1 MNHLKLKPE
10 QLSNRCDPSKFKF
23 KTTEELPPM
32 RGIIGQERAKNALQF
47 GLNVNQ
53 KGYNIYVSGQWGTG
67 RNSFVNLLAEEQ
79 AIKMP
84 PPSDWLYVNN
94 FKDTYYPLA
103 IKIEHGQGKVFI
115 KYVDRAIRFLR
126 KGILEVFSSRDY
138 ENARQ
143 KLVEDYNQTTN
154 AVIASL
160 NEVAQKF
167 NFMFTMTEKGIMSVP
182 LKEGKPLNEEQYKSL
197 SKEAYE
203 EIVTNSQRLNLETI
217 DFFNKLR
224 IEEDNLRIKMKS
236 LDEQMVRHLVR
247 FHLDAIRDKY
257 KSNDDVKNYLG
268 LLEED
273 IVENL
278 DNFKQEENEPDES
291 NPLAMLAMNSHNPE
305 AFFERYKINLFIDN
319 SEFKSAPVVFE
330 SNPTYFN
337 LAGSIEYQNEMGV
350 MKTDYTMI
358 RPGALH
364 KANGGF
370 LILLAKD
377 ILSNP
382 FAWKSLKRSLLD
394 EAVSIDSRISFSGAL
409 ISQTIRPQPIPIDV
423 KVIVIGDYYTFS
435 VLTAYDEEFQ
445 KLFKVM
451 ADFDEEMERN
461 DENIEKFT
469 RFIATK
475 CQMENLGHFT
485 PDAVAYLVEH
495 ATRLADDQTKLT
507 AHLKTLGDI
516 IIEADAWAKYYKHDI
531 VSLEY
536 VKRALEERRNRADK
550 YEKST
555 MSYFEEGTYLIDVDG
570 FKVGEINGLAVVG
583 AGQYSFGKP
592 SKITVSTYQGRQGI
606 INIERE
612 ARTSGK
618 IHDKGVMILTG
629 YLGRMFAQDKPLAL
643 TASIVFEQLYSGVDG
658 DSASSTELY
667 ALLSDLSGAPIN
679 QSIAVTGS
687 VNQRGYIQPIGGV
700 NEKIEGYFK
709 VCKMKGFNGQ
719 QGVIIPF
726 QNVKNLMLDD
736 EIIEAVQKDQFHI
749 WAIQHVD
756 EGIEILTG
764 KKAGKKTKSG
774 NYERG
779 SIYYLVDKRLKTLA
793 MSPSEK
799 KSEVKVPTH
808 KKSVK
813 ELVVEDQND
822 DDDASEDGPS
832 ELPDDPIEGIVDDM
846 PEEEDDEN

>member
-10 QLSNRCDPSKFKF
+10 QLSNRCDPKQFTF
-23 KTTEELPPM
+23 VTTEELPPM
-32 RGIIGQERAKNALQF
+32 RGIIGQERAKQALRF
-47 GLNVNQ
+47 GLNVTQ

-67 RNSFVNLLAEEQ
+67 RNSFVNMLAEEQ

-84 PPSDWLYVNN
+84 APSDWLYVNN
-94 FKDTYYPLA
+94 FKDTYHPLA
-103 IKIEHGQGKVFI
+103 IKIAHGQGKVFI

-143 KLVEDYNQTTN
+143 KLIEDYNVSTN
-154 AVIASL
+154 EIIANL
-160 NEVAQKF
+160 NDVAQNY
-167 NFMFTMTEKGIMSVP
+167 NFMFTMTEKGIMSIP
-182 LKEGKPLNEEQYKSL
+182 LQDGKPLNEEQYKSL
-197 SKEAYE
+197 SKEAYDA
-203 EIVTNSQRLNLETI
+203 IVANSQRLNLETI
-217 DFFNKLR
+217 DYFNKLR

-257 KSNDDVKNYLG
+257 KENEDVKQYLQ

-278 DNFKQEENEPDES
+278 DNFKQEEPETDEQ
-291 NPLAMLAMNSHNPE
+291 NPLAMLAVGSHNPE
-305 AFFERYKINLFIDN
+305 AFFERYRINLFVDN
-319 SEFKSAPVVFE
+319 AELKSAPVVFE

-364 KANGGF
+364 KANGGY

-382 FAWKSLKRSLLD
+382 YAWKSLKRSLLD
-394 EAVSIDSRISFSGAL
+394 EAVAIDSRISFSGAL

-423 KVIVIGDYYTFS
+423 KVIVIGDYYTYS
-435 VLTAYDEEFQ
+435 VLSAYDEEFQ

-451 ADFDEEMERN
+451 ADFDEEMSRN
-461 DENIEKFT
+461 NENIEKFT
-469 RFIATK
+469 RFISTK

-485 PDAVAYLVEH
+485 PDAVALLVEH
-495 ATRLADDQTKLT
+495 ATRLADDQSKLT

-516 IIEADAWAKYYKHDI
+516 IIESDAWAKYYKHDT
-531 VSLEY
+531 VGVEY
-536 VKRALEERRNRADK
+536 VKKALAERKHRADK
-550 YEKST
+550 FEENT
-555 MSYFEEGTYLIDVDG
+555 MSFFEEGTYLLDVEG
-570 FKVGEINGLAVVG
+570 YKVGEINGLAVVG

-629 YLGRMFAQDKPLAL
+629 YLGKMFAQDKPLAL

-667 ALLSDLSGAPIN
+667 ALLSDLSGIPIN
-679 QSIAVTGS
+679 QAIAVTGS
-687 VNQRGYIQPIGGV
+687 VNQRGYIQPIGGI

-709 VCKMKGFNGQ
+709 VCKMKGLNGE
-719 QGVIIPF
+719 QGVIMPH
-726 QNVKNLMLDD
+726 QNVKNLMLDQ
-736 EIIEAVQKDQFHI
+736 EIVDAVSQGKFHI
-749 WAIQHVD
+749 WAISHVD

-764 KKAGKKTKSG
+764 RKAGKRTKSG
-774 NYERG
+774 GFERG
-779 SIYYLVDKRLKTLA
+779 SIYAYVDKRLKALA
-793 MSPSEK
+793 MSPEEK
-799 KSEVKVPTH
+799 AARAKP
-808 KKSVK
+808 KKLK
-813 ELVVEDQND
+813 TEELDSPKQPEPDKKIPINEPEPDEDSD
-822 DDDASEDGPS
+822 DDGDF
-832 ELPDDPIEGIVDDM
+832 
-846 PEEEDDEN
+846 DE